1 MRKSLLMP
9 IAAFGLAASFGV
21 AVAQTSTTTTTT
33 RTFGPEHGT
42 IIREYSQTRNY
53 SSFNDPS
60 VQTSVGVVLPGT
72 VTLHPLPDSIK
83 VPQADTYSY
92 SIVNNRP
99 VVVERSSRKVI
110 HTWE

>member
-21 AVAQTSTTTTTT
+21 AVAQTTTTTTT
-33 RTFGPEHGT
+33 RTFAPEHGT

-53 SSFNDPS
+53 SSFNDPN

-72 VTLHPLPDSIK
+72 VTLHPLPDTIR
-83 VPQADTYSY
+83 VPQADSYSY

-99 VVVERSSRKVI
+99 VVVERSTRKVI